1 MHLTFKTKIKSDNV
15 LNAYFDDYAKL
26 FNMLE
31 HKLYVAIIYKKK
43 TKTEL
48 KKQYILL
55 YKITARQFNSIYT
68 SIKGKLDAIKA
79 LKKKELMEKNLKKK
93 KLINNLLKLKEKSDF
108 IKDYLITHKQNDE
121 DFSDYIKQN
130 NKVKFSIHQK
140 KRKLECLNHKIKYI
154 EDNLRNG
161 VVRICFGGSK
171 LFNMQYNMDYNI
183 WKEKWQ
189 KNRSSNIYY
198 LGSKDES
205 YGNQNCQY
213 TENNEIFIRVA
224 PVLVKKYGQYIKTS
238 KVIFKYGQNHIDECK
253 KNYYVIK
260 NNGKKQKYYK
270 AMNHRFFKTEHGLYL
285 HTTVSLEDVDIKSK
299 GQNGTIGV
307 DFNVNFISIAI
318 IDRFGNPIE
327 QKKVTYE
334 MYNRSTNYISNN
346 LSLAIKEIVAIVNK
360 NELPICIEDLDFKK
374 SKLFL
379 NNKNKKYRKMLSH
392 FPYRKFMDKIEVRC
406 IKDGI
411 KLFKVNPANTSK
423 IGKKYTKRYGLSS
436 HHGAAIII
444 GRRGLGY
451 TDKRLIKAS

>member
-171 LFNMQYNMDYNI
+171 LFNMQYNMDYNL

-189 KNRSSNIYY
+189 KI
-198 LGSKDES
+198 D
-205 YGNQNCQY
+205 QV
-213 TENNEIFIRVA
+213 IFII
-224 PVLVKKYGQYIKTS
+224 LVQKM
-238 KVIFKYGQNHIDECK
+238 KVM
-253 KNYYVIK
+253 VIK
-260 NNGKKQKYYK
+260 IANIQKTMK
-270 AMNHRFFKTEHGLYL
+270 YL
-285 HTTVSLEDVDIKSK
+285 LE
-299 GQNGTIGV
+299 
-307 DFNVNFISIAI
+307 
-318 IDRFGNPIE
+318 
-327 QKKVTYE
+327 
-334 MYNRSTNYISNN
+334 
-346 LSLAIKEIVAIVNK
+346 
-360 NELPICIEDLDFKK
+360 
-374 SKLFL
+374 
-379 NNKNKKYRKMLSH
+379 
-392 FPYRKFMDKIEVRC
+392 
-406 IKDGI
+406 
-411 KLFKVNPANTSK
+411 
-423 IGKKYTKRYGLSS
+423 
-436 HHGAAIII
+436 
-444 GRRGLGY
+444 
-451 TDKRLIKAS
+451 